1 MKLSHLAAFVT
12 ICSSTLGV
20 VVETTSFLAASK
32 AASRSVVASNDRIL
46 QDCGFVEHPHPFPS
60 SGLVSAF
67 PDFFIP
73 ARVTEEADPAR
84 TTAEEDSADMAEWND

>member
-1 MKLSHLAAFVT
+1 MELSHPAAFAT
-12 ICSSTLGV
+12 ICSFILGV

-32 AASRSVVASNDRIL
+32 ATSRSVVTSDDRTL
-46 QDCGFVEHPHPFPS
+46 WDRGFIEHSHLFPS

-73 ARVTEEADPAR
+73 ARVTEEADLAW
-84 TTAEEDSADMAEWND
+84 TMAEEDSADMAEWND